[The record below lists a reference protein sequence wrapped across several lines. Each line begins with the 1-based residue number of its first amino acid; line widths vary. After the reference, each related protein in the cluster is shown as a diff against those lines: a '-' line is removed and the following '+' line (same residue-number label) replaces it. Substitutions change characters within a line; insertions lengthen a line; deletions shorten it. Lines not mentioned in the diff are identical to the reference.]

1 MGKALVAYY
10 SRAGENYVSGQ
21 IKTLKKGNTKL
32 AAEVIAALLQA
43 DLFEIRQKAPYSEK
57 YNECTE
63 EALRDRKSGARPPL
77 AVYPESLQEYDTV
90 FLGYPNYWGGVPM
103 AVCTFLEKCSL
114 AGKTVRPFCTH
125 EGSGLGHSLADIRA
139 LCPDSVI
146 TEGIAIFGSDPL
158 SEKDKIE
165 KWAVS

>member
-1 MGKALVAYY
+1 MSKALVAYY

-43 DLFEIRQKAPYSEK
+43 DFFEIRQKAPYSEK
-57 YNECTE
+57 YNECTD
-63 EALRDRKSGARPPL
+63 EALRNRKSGARPPL
-77 AVYPESLQEYDTV
+77 AVYPKSLQEYDTV

-125 EGSGLGHSLADIRA
+125 EGSSLADIRA

-146 TEGIAIFGSDPL
+146 TEGIAICGSAPL
-158 SEKDKIE
+158 SEKDKIG
-165 KWAVS
+165 KRAVS